1 MNSPEPVKKPGNK
14 AFPRQARPASANLAG
29 QNPDPNPN
37 TIPKKKRKKRGNSSI
52 KFEKFKPYFQAYQ
65 LNPQAVF
72 FVGSQIFLKNPKPSH
87 AKLNLS
93 RIFSKTPLKTT
104 FKIPNNFFK
113 SAPPKQPQFEKTTA
127 QDIESLENK
136 GILTWESQISEEQSE
151 VDTSR
156 NRAEF
161 LHTLNKINLN
171 RSEKN
176 GSPGLPQHMRKMSQ
190 NTNHATPGG
199 ILRRKA
205 EEKERERNNNNNTE
219 ISDKM
224 LSFEINSVEKTPNN
238 NTKGA
243 FYKQQ
248 YANSPN
254 KAKSKSISFSKQ
266 SAISPLKK
274 RKPAADEQ
282 QRSARMIQKA
292 VREFQARRSSL
303 RSWRII
309 QHYPSYTLPLFLK
322 KPQNLE
328 KKPVN
333 GSLLIIYYRRFANLR
348 VVFKSLSFRRIFAH
362 IFDFSELKDEKLRA
376 SLFDEFLNKVLSLL
390 CLFGDGLVF
399 KSWALSGQKSQKI
412 KINKFLLEEIELA
425 AVTESITKL
434 LVPFFDNP
442 EIKQEDLEPMFQ
454 GREEQQLSNSSQT
467 SLHPLING
475 YQGQDDKDLGI
486 FPLINQN
493 GSFSDFSMI
502 EPLITCA
509 EESKE
514 QTSKPDDTS
523 RLEPILKDEGKRTST
538 NESSDLRPMQLMTQ
552 ERIIDHIKRD
562 SMISERRS
570 SMFSE
575 SPAKSLRE
583 VALRKVDN
591 SKRGVAA
598 RVIQTRFKSF
608 LAYRNM
614 EIRKMRTFEIVK
626 RYIIRK
632 SKDMQVDFRIYMQ
645 SSDKSLYVKA
655 IFMRLENSKKT
666 LWEERGEATARI
678 LQTILEFPQPLIWV
692 KFDLRNLKVSL
703 RDPQIFRDGLERFD
717 TIFMKIP
724 RKLMSCGFVSL
735 FQNNRFGALLQNTL
749 KFEVVFQKVLTTSIR
764 KNFRIMTSWFHSQD
778 PLMAGTRKVTR
789 IFLSKKAK
797 IWKQFCTKLRLIFE
811 LVSQLQNFCD
821 SANRWID
828 KIETRRGYFKSFKKV
843 LLFSKFKDCEFL
855 DHRVLY
861 YKKKAIEIFC
871 YYHPVNEMLLIYT
884 LSSEVEQY
892 EEKMDFALESRRN
905 IMSASSPIFKPKSS
919 HKASQE
925 SLPKGRLVVSRS
937 QTRGDYEKG
946 SIISE
951 TIDEETKVAGRMS
964 ILHSR
969 IKNITMIQ
977 DPNSIKLRF
986 KLYPEE
992 YLEAAVRLQSY
1003 MYKKLYSK
1011 TFEFKDFKSGKAAN
1025 AYILMH
1031 GNRIH
1036 LVLKNKPALMSIIYE
1051 ITPEMCYFLKLSQK
1065 LRVIEAF
1072 FSQGIFY
1079 SLEKNEILFKEPQ
1092 IPKVWYKRTLIFDG
1106 SVKKTLQMDLDLKG
1120 HKLMFRIA
1128 NEEKF
1133 YKIQLRPF
1141 DLEEETTLSEFKE
1154 IITKALD
1161 TTVILRESDGRFR
1174 ILNDEDAYGPLMHK
1188 EDFSWFFSERKL
1200 SAKLRLIDYKK
1211 TFQVVIEV
1219 PMAYGMIS
1227 QVTNA
1232 YIPYE
1237 TEENKRLISEYLLKG
1252 FKENLNY
1259 DSFRGVILK
1268 SEFIKQELDNFL
1280 LRNKNTLDSPIKIR
1294 KKTEYEDIQ
1303 AKAKIDQQNKGK
1315 PEGSYRKNETI
1326 PEEKSEIL
1334 DDKILVLEDIGERD
1348 SPRKNERNQKEPEP
1362 VVLDGPLE
1370 EYEKVASLI
1379 QNAYRKK
1386 KSPLKKTKEEEKK
1399 IEKPKEN
1406 IKNPSKNESQFAGKA
1421 KISEKTQ
1428 VQPNIKPEPKKNEP
1442 EPVVLDGP
1450 LEEYEKVA
1458 SLIQNAYRKK
1468 KSPLKKPK
1476 EEEKKKENIQSP
1488 LKNESQAGKVKISK
1502 KPQIQPNK
1510 PEPKKN
1516 EPEPVVLDGP
1526 LEEYEKVASLIQN
1539 AYRKK
1544 KSPVKKPKEDAN
1556 KLENNTKNPMK
1567 SEAKIPE
1574 KPQVK
1579 PNIKPEQ
1586 KRNEPEPVVLD
1597 GPLEEYEKVASLIQ
1611 NSYRKKKS
1619 PLKKPK
1625 DKVEDKKSEK
1635 SEDNKKTGAQTIEI
1649 KTTEKPAAVLPNSK
1663 TIKQEPEPM
1672 VLDGPL
1678 EEYEKVASLIQNAY
1692 RKKKSPLKKTKEEE
1706 KNNNKN
1712 TVFKLDESQNNSRA
1726 KVEHPKNS
1734 AKIEEIQTKPKTSDP
1749 IRATPEPFEGLDGP
1763 LEEYEKVASLI
1774 QNAYRRKKSPGKI
1787 KENPSTKKESQTPK
1801 NVVDSNEK
1809 KIKSSEKPIEKPNP
1823 SKVIKY
1829 REKPY
1834 TTPIETKP
1842 HPKKPEPNEEE
1853 VKLEGDIADYEKAAV
1868 LIQNKYRK
1876 RKEKKEEVTSS
1887 PLTEDSP
1894 PKPLVTSDP
1903 DPKNPSPLVLEGD
1916 EREYESAAL
1925 LIQAKYRKKHRV
1937 VTEQPK
1943 KPTKTIPEEVKSAE
1957 NPSSHKSSMESRY
1970 SLPSKSIGTEGD
1982 IMEESDKILGLRNNG
1997 GEKRRNSF
2005 KHLKRN
2011 SLFSKFKGR
2020 TFELQKS
2027 SYREN
2032 SEGQEGD
2039 FENDENYRIRI
2050 FPAPEDLEIAVNYL
2064 QEWWRGVLRQRK
2076 NQKNQKDNDVENY
2089 LDDIG
2094 FLKDKGN

>member
-1386 KSPLKKTKEEEKK
+1386 KSPLKKTKEEEK
-1399 IEKPKEN
+1399 
-1406 IKNPSKNESQFAGKA
+1406 
-1421 KISEKTQ
+1421 
-1428 VQPNIKPEPKKNEP
+1428 
-1442 EPVVLDGP
+1442 
-1450 LEEYEKVA
+1450 
-1458 SLIQNAYRKK
+1458 
-1468 KSPLKKPK
+1468 
-1476 EEEKKKENIQSP
+1476 
-1488 LKNESQAGKVKISK
+1488 
-1502 KPQIQPNK
+1502 
-1510 PEPKKN
+1510 
-1516 EPEPVVLDGP
+1516 
-1526 LEEYEKVASLIQN
+1526 
-1539 AYRKK
+1539 
-1544 KSPVKKPKEDAN
+1544 
-1556 KLENNTKNPMK
+1556 
-1567 SEAKIPE
+1567 
-1574 KPQVK
+1574 
-1579 PNIKPEQ
+1579 
-1586 KRNEPEPVVLD
+1586 
-1597 GPLEEYEKVASLIQ
+1597 
-1611 NSYRKKKS
+1611 
-1619 PLKKPK
+1619 
-1625 DKVEDKKSEK
+1625 
-1635 SEDNKKTGAQTIEI
+1635 
-1649 KTTEKPAAVLPNSK
+1649 
-1663 TIKQEPEPM
+1663 
-1672 VLDGPL
+1672 
-1678 EEYEKVASLIQNAY
+1678 
-1692 RKKKSPLKKTKEEE
+1692 
-1706 KNNNKN
+1706 NNNKN